1 MDLQKFLSLQRK
13 QLEQDR
19 QRLSALNNNNSQK
32 SDNKNKGK
40 VAETSSPCPA
50 ALLMQTENFVPG
62 QCQRRMANANECNEP
77 HNASTSAL
85 ATVDQNSELQLEL
98 DLALSEPEQ
107 DVEEEVEQ
115 DGGTKA
121 STSLIKSAK
130 EFVNQRELLV
140 GSARQYKSPNASHR
154 SLESERPQSENR
166 LPIGRHKKAVSRGA
180 HNKVGVANTWQIRC
194 LRLIGGTP
202 KILQAYCCFCIIHS
216 CAKCFTA
223 RWSNSTTKRSCQNH
237 NFSCQQ
243 IFEVFVPLFRQLVRF
258 SFKNQI

>member
-19 QRLSALNNNNSQK
+19 QRLNALNINNSQK
-32 SDNKNKGK
+32 SDSTNKGK
-40 VAETSSPCPA
+40 GAETSSPCPA

-62 QCQRRMANANECNEP
+62 QCQRRMANANENECNEP

-98 DLALSEPEQ
+98 DLGLSEPEPEQ
-107 DVEEEVEQ
+107 DVEEEVFQ

-140 GSARQYKSPNASHR
+140 GSARPYKSPNASHR

-180 HNKVGVANTWQIRC
+180 PQQSGCGKCLAISMFTLDWRNAKNFTCLLLFLVLSITARNA
-194 LRLIGGTP
+194 LRLVDPISLGFHYQAKLP
-202 KILQAYCCFCIIHS
+202 KS
-216 CAKCFTA
+216 
-223 RWSNSTTKRSCQNH
+223 
-237 NFSCQQ
+237 
-243 IFEVFVPLFRQLVRF
+243 QL
-258 SFKNQI
+258 

>member
-19 QRLSALNNNNSQK
+19 QRLNALNINNSQK
-32 SDNKNKGK
+32 SDSTNKGK
-40 VAETSSPCPA
+40 GAETSSPCPA

-62 QCQRRMANANECNEP
+62 QCQRRMANANENECNEP

-98 DLALSEPEQ
+98 DLGLSEPEPEQ
-107 DVEEEVEQ
+107 DVEEEVFQ

-140 GSARQYKSPNASHR
+140 GSARPYKSPNASHR

-166 LPIGRHKKAVSRGA
+166 LPIGRHKKAVSRGPR
-180 HNKVGVANTWQIRC
+180 NKVGVANAWQFRC

-202 KILQAYCCFCIIHS
+202 KIVHAYCCF
-216 CAKCFTA
+216 
-223 RWSNSTTKRSCQNH
+223 WYY
-237 NFSCQQ
+237 
-243 IFEVFVPLFRQLVRF
+243 P
-258 SFKNQI
+258 

>member
-19 QRLSALNNNNSQK
+19 RRLNALNINNNQK
-32 SDNKNKGK
+32 SDNTNKGK
-40 VAETSSPCPA
+40 GAETSSPCPA

-98 DLALSEPEQ
+98 DLGLSEPEPEQ
-107 DVEEEVEQ
+107 DVEEEVLQ
-115 DGGTKA
+115 DGGTEA

-140 GSARQYKSPNASHR
+140 GSARPYKSPNATHR

-166 LPIGRHKKAVSRGA
+166 LPIGRHKKAVSRGPR
-180 HNKVGVANTWQIRC
+180 NKVGVANAWQFQC

-202 KILQAYCCFCIIHS
+202 KIVQAYCCFCIIHN

-223 RWSNSTTKRSCQNH
+223 R
-237 NFSCQQ
+237 
-243 IFEVFVPLFRQLVRF
+243 
-258 SFKNQI
+258 

>member
-19 QRLSALNNNNSQK
+19 RRLNALNINNSQK
-32 SDNKNKGK
+32 SDNTNKGK
-40 VAETSSPCPA
+40 RAETSSPCPA

-98 DLALSEPEQ
+98 DLGLSEPEPEQ
-107 DVEEEVEQ
+107 DVEEEVLQ
-115 DGGTKA
+115 DGRTEA

-140 GSARQYKSPNASHR
+140 GSARPYNSPNATHR
-154 SLESERPQSENR
+154 ILESERPQSENR
-166 LPIGRHKKAVSRGA
+166 LPIGRHRKAVSMGGPQQSGCG
-180 HNKVGVANTWQIRC
+180 KC
-194 LRLIGGTP
+194 LAISMFTLDWRN
-202 KILQAYCCFCIIHS
+202 
-216 CAKCFTA
+216 AKNCT
-223 RWSNSTTKRSCQNH
+223 S
-237 NFSCQQ
+237 
-243 IFEVFVPLFRQLVRF
+243 LLLVLYYP
-258 SFKNQI
+258 

>member
-19 QRLSALNNNNSQK
+19 QRLSALNNNNIQK
-32 SDNKNKGK
+32 SDNKKKGK
-40 VAETSSPCPA
+40 VAETSPCPA

-98 DLALSEPEQ
+98 DLGLSEPEQ

-115 DGGTKA
+115 DDGTKA

-166 LPIGRHKKAVSRGA
+166 LPIGRHKKAVSRGGA
-180 HNKVGVANTWQIRC
+180 QQSGCGKC
-194 LRLIGGTP
+194 LAISMFTLDWP
-202 KILQAYCCFCIIHS
+202 N
-216 CAKCFTA
+216 AK
-223 RWSNSTTKRSCQNH
+223 NSTSLL
-237 NFSCQQ
+237 
-243 IFEVFVPLFRQLVRF
+243 LFLYYP
-258 SFKNQI
+258 

>member
-19 QRLSALNNNNSQK
+19 QRLNALNINNSQQC
-32 SDNKNKGK
+32 DNTNKAKG
-40 VAETSSPCPA
+40 AETSSPCPA

-62 QCQRRMANANECNEP
+62 QCQRRMANANDNECNEP

-98 DLALSEPEQ
+98 DLGLSEPEPEPEQ
-107 DVEEEVEQ
+107 DVEEEVFQ

-140 GSARQYKSPNASHR
+140 GSARPYKSPNASHR

-180 HNKVGVANTWQIRC
+180 PATKWVWQM
-194 LRLIGGTP
+194 LG
-202 KILQAYCCFCIIHS
+202 
-216 CAKCFTA
+216 
-223 RWSNSTTKRSCQNH
+223 
-237 NFSCQQ
+237 NFD
-243 IFEVFVPLFRQLVRF
+243 VYA
-258 SFKNQI
+258 